1 MNIFRDR
8 FTKDTFLILEL
19 KITQLNEKLT
29 SAKKDYLSETERTL
43 MLKNTLK
50 KIKIDL
56 HNMSANLQDP
66 NKLKMNVKVRYCNCI
81 YFKFSINV
89 DDLHDP
95 TVYSKDG
102 QTFSLGTRKRNKFHR
117 VPN

>member
-1 MNIFRDR
+1 M
-8 FTKDTFLILEL
+8 
-19 KITQLNEKLT
+19 TQLNEKLT

-66 NKLKMNVKVRYCNCI
+66 NKLKINVKVRSKIVYNI
-81 YFKFSINV
+81 INLFV
-89 DDLHDP
+89 ERMVQDA
-95 TVYSKDG
+95 VW
-102 QTFSLGTRKRNKFHR
+102 
-117 VPN
+117 